1 MLDCTIFNNGEQC
14 ILAWKCWP
22 AIYVVKELEIC
33 MPVQAVNLRVVDSVS
48 SSSKEMERVPCVID
62 THMLQI

>member
-1 MLDCTIFNNGEQC
+1 MENSASWHGNVGLQYMW
-14 ILAWKCWP
+14 LKR
-22 AIYVVKELEIC
+22 LEIC

>member
-1 MLDCTIFNNGEQC
+1 
-14 ILAWKCWP
+14 
-22 AIYVVKELEIC
+22 

-48 SSSKEMERVPCVID
+48 SSSNEMERVPCVID